1 MEDEKLNI
9 SIEDRSKNIQTSGS
23 KLVVKLNIPADYCNK
38 DEESIEQSQPDGDLQ
53 VSKESLLEQI
63 KIVQEELEHRKQHTE
78 RIAELSRAV
87 EEWKADFAKALEKIQ
102 DTFAFVK

>member
-1 MEDEKLNI
+1 MEDKKLNT
-9 SIEDRSKNIQTSGS
+9 SIEDRSKHIQTSGS
-23 KLVVKLNIPADYCNK
+23 KLVVKLNIPTEYCDK
-38 DEESIEQSQPDGDLQ
+38 DEEIVEKSQQDGDLQ

-63 KIVQEELEHRKQHTE
+63 KIVQEELEHRKQHTQ